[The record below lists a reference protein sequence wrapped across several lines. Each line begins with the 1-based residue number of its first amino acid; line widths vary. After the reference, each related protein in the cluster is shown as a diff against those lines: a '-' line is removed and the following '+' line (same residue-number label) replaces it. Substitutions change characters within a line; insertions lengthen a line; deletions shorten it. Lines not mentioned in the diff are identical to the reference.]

1 MSAKDVGL
9 VVKTIGC
16 MSVAGFLKSMLPRC
30 LSLSIML
37 R

>member
-9 VVKTIGC
+9 VVKKHWLHER
-16 MSVAGFLKSMLPRC
+16 SRLLKSMLPRC
-30 LSLSIML
+30 LSISIML